1 MNDALKLY
9 RNLND
14 SKAVGVASNN
24 LANALLEL
32 VRNAKGVDECCSIF
46 PGVCIAQE
54 AIRHYD
60 EAIRIAEHD
69 VQLVPD
75 DQDKT
80 ALYQQ
85 LADRLFNK
93 ALFLLIVTG
102 KHCAPADSHEVALA
116 CLAYVRQLDNDIK
129 ASWLKCDI
137 FSEHVPEMFTRALK
151 RCVGLLDFYHD
162 KEVRS
167 IWDPKELVKECDQLL
182 NAEMSNAGSE
192 LFVEVSPVGRLQQ
205 LECLA
210 MQLAARRGRKK
221 EASCF
226 AMRIL
231 VEDEYI
237 LESAFKTSATTLLSA
252 MRDVESPLAWSAK
265 TMSSARADLRKM
277 LRDCQKPNLDAGI
290 CLIFALEINE
300 QWEGS
305 EMLDRVNVQCL
316 QLYDDCVS
324 VDDYMGIAAYTTMGD
339 LTEPLRIKS
348 CNEVRQRT
356 MLDMATSSTNES
368 TCPSFQYAVQML
380 SDSSASLECDSY
392 VVLVLD
398 GFSWDSSASV
408 SFKAQLERMNQG
420 DTRTNVFFLGMGLE
434 DPRVKD
440 DCRDI
445 CSVSK
450 ASFYMDIDVN
460 NVDSAFTS
468 LRTLIRGQSKSN
480 NFGQGII
487 MEKF

>member
-205 LECLA
+205 LLSVWPCNWL
-210 MQLAARRGRKK
+210 LVGAARKK
-221 EASCF
+221 QVVLPC
-226 AMRIL
+226 
-231 VEDEYI
+231 
-237 LESAFKTSATTLLSA
+237 ESLWKTST
-252 MRDVESPLAWSAK
+252 
-265 TMSSARADLRKM
+265 
-277 LRDCQKPNLDAGI
+277 
-290 CLIFALEINE
+290 
-300 QWEGS
+300 
-305 EMLDRVNVQCL
+305 
-316 QLYDDCVS
+316 Y
-324 VDDYMGIAAYTTMGD
+324 
-339 LTEPLRIKS
+339 
-348 CNEVRQRT
+348 
-356 MLDMATSSTNES
+356 
-368 TCPSFQYAVQML
+368 
-380 SDSSASLECDSY
+380 
-392 VVLVLD
+392 
-398 GFSWDSSASV
+398 
-408 SFKAQLERMNQG
+408 
-420 DTRTNVFFLGMGLE
+420 
-434 DPRVKD
+434 
-440 DCRDI
+440 
-445 CSVSK
+445 
-450 ASFYMDIDVN
+450 
-460 NVDSAFTS
+460 
-468 LRTLIRGQSKSN
+468 
-480 NFGQGII
+480 
-487 MEKF
+487 